1 MSHICKTC
9 FYKVVTYLSPSLLLG
24 RHLMEKST
32 HKAPFLL
39 VLQGPYEGAELSKQ
53 ETKAQKVGPFS
64 SVTQEPQV
72 PGIPQP

>member
-1 MSHICKTC
+1 
-9 FYKVVTYLSPSLLLG
+9 
-24 RHLMEKST
+24 MEKST
-32 HKAPFLL
+32 HKAPFLQ